1 MTDDRPQSAGADLAL
16 TVTISCEP
24 GLVPTLE
31 ALTARIGEYVGCG
44 SEASRQ
50 VAEAVAS
57 VLQSG
62 CASDSAAAP
71 SGEFDVRFQGNDHL
85 LRVDLTRTAPLPG
98 GTTLKDTFREP
109 DGAARLNRLVD
120 RVEFG
125 ETDDGCPSCRLTRQ
139 IRDAR

>member
-1 MTDDRPQSAGADLAL
+1 MSDDRPQSAGADLAL

-44 SEASRQ
+44 PVAARQ

-62 CASDSAAAP
+62 CASGAAGDTA
-71 SGEFDVRFQGNDHL
+71 GEYDVRFQGNDHL
-85 LRVDLTRTAPLPG
+85 LRVDLTRTAPLPR
-98 GTTLKDTFREP
+98 GTTFQDTLRAP
-109 DGAARLNRLVD
+109 DGAAGLSRLVD